1 MGIIKIKEVSKSF
14 RDKSQEIL
22 DRKNDKAKFK
32 FLKYITYRKLVK
44 ALNCVTFSVNKGE
57 IFGLLG
63 PNGAGKTTL
72 SKMIVGLLKPDK
84 GRVLVFDKQGDDINK
99 ESRRFNVVFA
109 RANLFYELS
118 GRENL
123 EFYSKLYGIKNYK
136 KKIQRWIEI
145 FEVDKKAES
154 KTYTYSTGE
163 AMRFKIIKALL
174 NQPELLVLDEP
185 TIGLDVNMAIKI
197 RELLKQL
204 NKKYNVTIFLT
215 THYMEEADY
224 LCDRVAILN
233 KGKILKIGTAK
244 EIKGLLRK
252 NKIVEVQIKNFN
264 SLVLKKIKDSGYVK
278 DLEFIGVEEK
288 IRVILKL
295 TAKVE
300 DFITFLHKNNLKVS
314 SINVEEPSL
323 ADAYLY
329 LTGQELVSDELL

>member
-123 EFYSKLYGIKNYK
+123 EFFFHITNAHEFLNLDLSK
-136 KKIQRWIEI
+136 
-145 FEVDKKAES
+145 
-154 KTYTYSTGE
+154 STHGE
-163 AMRFKIIKALL
+163 AEIEDIKFVDPAKFPIVPKFLMSESFTNIA
-174 NQPELLVLDEP
+174 NQP
-185 TIGLDVNMAIKI
+185 TKI
-197 RELLKQL
+197 F
-204 NKKYNVTIFLT
+204 N
-215 THYMEEADY
+215 Y
-224 LCDRVAILN
+224 L
-233 KGKILKIGTAK
+233 
-244 EIKGLLRK
+244 
-252 NKIVEVQIKNFN
+252 
-264 SLVLKKIKDSGYVK
+264 
-278 DLEFIGVEEK
+278 
-288 IRVILKL
+288 
-295 TAKVE
+295 
-300 DFITFLHKNNLKVS
+300 
-314 SINVEEPSL
+314 
-323 ADAYLY
+323 
-329 LTGQELVSDELL
+329 